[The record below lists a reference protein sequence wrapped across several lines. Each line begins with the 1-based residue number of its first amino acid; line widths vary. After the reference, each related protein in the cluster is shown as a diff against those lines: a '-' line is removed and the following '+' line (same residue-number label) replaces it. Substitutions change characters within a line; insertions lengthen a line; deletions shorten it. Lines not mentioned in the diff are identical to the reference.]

1 MLLFYLNL
9 KLNLDSDTS
18 TNDENLVITI
28 GDTLIM
34 AITNV
39 ILSEVVFAFSTNTL
53 VFRISDIY
61 YLEECINFKISFS
74 GKLWNLI
81 SLYCSPSQ
89 SHDVFEKFADNFKLR

>member
-53 VFRISDIY
+53 
-61 YLEECINFKISFS
+61 LFS
-74 GKLWNLI
+74 GYQT
-81 SLYCSPSQ
+81 STT
-89 SHDVFEKFADNFKLR
+89 